1 MKVDIPKAK
10 VNVEDDLSA
19 KGVTPAANEEGANH
33 REEMINN
40 AFINLNKTKKI
51 KIQKYLNFN

>member
-40 AFINLNKTKKI
+40 AFINLS
-51 KIQKYLNFN
+51 

>member
-10 VNVEDDLSA
+10 INVEDDLST

-33 REEMINN
+33 REQMINN
-40 AFINLNKTKKI
+40 AFINLNKTKEIKNTKI
-51 KIQKYLNFN
+51 FKL

>member
-1 MKVDIPKAK
+1 MKDNLPKAK

-33 REEMINN
+33 REQMVNN
-40 AFINLNKTKKI
+40 TFI
-51 KIQKYLNFN
+51 YLNDINTE